1 MSISPWH
8 VVREQVRSL
17 ALLGTLLFG
26 CLVAVNLSAMTAQV
40 VATGEG
46 DSRLL
51 AIRDAQRSAIEEGL
65 GVALHSE
72 TYLKDFMLQSDRV
85 RAISSGVV
93 TEFDVLEE
101 SQQENWWTVRIRA
114 AVDSDRLEGNIR
126 LLLEQLDNPVSMVVV
141 DPYGKNNSDFTR
153 SIHRQLNQH
162 LVNSGFKVVNP
173 EVSQQLRREISRMM
187 SDEGSVPAASRLAAM
202 HNADVTWVVEVSER
216 QGAESY
222 GVRDVIIDAACQV
235 VAATSGEI
243 FADTTVTA
251 RGINAAAA
259 AKKAGEQLSSEL
271 VNLVKIQFADMA
283 QQGSEY
289 ALRLWGLD
297 SYRQARDFKKALQ
310 GVAGI
315 EKIKQNSI
323 VLDGSPNTNF
333 VELSLT
339 FKGSA
344 NDLIDQVFDGVTAES
359 LNNLDLRLQR
369 ADQIEFELR

>member
-1 MSISPWH
+1 MKK
-8 VVREQVRSL
+8 RSL
-17 ALLGTLLFG
+17 ALLWTLLFAS
-26 CLVAVNLSAMTAQV
+26 LVSTKPLSMTAQV

-46 DSRLL
+46 DSRRL
-51 AIRDAQRSAIEEGL
+51 AVRDAQRSAIEEGL

-72 TYLKDFMLQSDRV
+72 SYLKDFMLQSDRV

-101 SQQENWWTVRIRA
+101 SQQEDWWTVRIRA

-126 LLLEQLDNPVSMVVV
+126 LLLEQLDNPVSMVIV

-162 LVNSGFKVVNP
+162 LVNNGFKVVNP
-173 EVSQQLRREISRMM
+173 DVSQQLRQEISRMM
-187 SDEGSVPAASRLAAM
+187 ADEGPVSAASRLGAM
-202 HNADVTWVVEVSER
+202 HNADVTWMVEVSER
-216 QGAESY
+216 QGSESY
-222 GVRDVIIDAACQV
+222 GLRDVIIDAACQV

-243 FADTTVTA
+243 FADTIVTA
-251 RGINAAAA
+251 RGVNAASA
-259 AKKAGEQLSSEL
+259 AKKAGEKLSGEL
-271 VNLVKIQFADMA
+271 INLVKIQFADIA

-289 ALRLWGLD
+289 ALRLWGLE

-344 NDLIDQVFDGVTAES
+344 NDLIDLVFDGVDAES
-359 LNNLDLRLQR
+359 LNDLDLRLQR